1 MAAPIP
7 WRGFC
12 FAMARRGGSSQVAA
26 RGRDVM
32 ESLMRI
38 NSKLCGTI
46 LGFALLTAGP
56 VYAAAISGSDTVGA
70 SVTSTNE
77 TGGNLGTSTTVTL
90 SSIFETFSVLA
101 PGAGS
106 FGVIPLDTTVPL

>member
-1 MAAPIP
+1 
-7 WRGFC
+7 
-12 FAMARRGGSSQVAA
+12 
-26 RGRDVM
+26 M

-106 FGVIPLDTTVPL
+106 FGVIPLDTTVPLGGTLLNLSLIHI